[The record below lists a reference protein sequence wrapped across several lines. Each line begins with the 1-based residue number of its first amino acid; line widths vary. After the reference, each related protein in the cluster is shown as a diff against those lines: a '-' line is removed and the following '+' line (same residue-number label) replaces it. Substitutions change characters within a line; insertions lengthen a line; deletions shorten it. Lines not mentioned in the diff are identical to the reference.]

1 MSKRTKNSRK
11 DIALQRINDR
21 ITETKAD
28 SSLLSFNYKYF
39 LFGEDYGESFQ
50 EWEKEKILADLNE
63 KLKVFSAK
71 TAVELEQDGTL
82 ERFDSFPSDSE
93 FSEPPALKE
102 KTNITWARLRITGG
116 RRLIGFLMKAQG
128 ELLGKEV
135 FYIVFLDK
143 NHRFAPYTKKGT

>member
-11 DIALQRINDR
+11 DIALQKINDR

-82 ERFDSFPSDSE
+82 EKKTYRLFDESARGTFGKISF
-93 FSEPPALKE
+93 L
-102 KTNITWARLRITGG
+102 
-116 RRLIGFLMKAQG
+116 
-128 ELLGKEV
+128 
-135 FYIVFLDK
+135 
-143 NHRFAPYTKKGT
+143 HRFSG